1 MVTTR
6 EDTVTANGLR
16 HHVIVWGDQ
25 AVDVVLCHGFLDVA
39 WSFDAVA
46 QELVE
51 AGHGVA
57 SFDWRG
63 HGQTEWIGAGGYYH
77 FPDYVLDLEELIPQ
91 LTDHRVHLV
100 GHSMGGGVSA
110 MFAATRPERL
120 RTVSLIEGIG
130 PPEMEPREPAA
141 RLRAWL
147 DGVSKVREE
156 KARAPMKDQAAALRR
171 MRVQNPELPDE
182 LGLFLASKSTTAVE
196 GGLQW
201 TFDPLHKTL
210 SPRPFQA
217 DLFSCTL
224 EAIPVPTLIVAGE
237 RGFRLADEQARMS
250 KIRDHRFVEIADV
263 GHMVHWFEPRRLAS
277 ELAAFFSEHGP

>member
-25 AVDVVLCHGFLDVA
+25 PVEVVLCHGFLDIA

-46 QELVE
+46 RELVE

-77 FPDYVLDLEELIPQ
+77 FPDYVLDLEGLIPQ

-100 GHSMGGGVSA
+100 GHSMGGSVCA
-110 MFAATRPERL
+110 MFAAARPEKL
-120 RTVSLIEGIG
+120 RTLSLIEGVG
-130 PPEMEPREPAA
+130 PPEMEPRDPAT
-141 RLRAWL
+141 RLSAWL
-147 DGVSKVREE
+147 DGVSKVRE
-156 KARAPMKDQAAALRR
+156 KTRAPMKDEAAALRR
-171 MRVQNPELPDE
+171 MRFQNPELPDE
-182 LGLFLASKSTTAVE
+182 LGLFLVSKSTTAVE

-201 TFDPLHKTL
+201 TFDPLHKTF

-217 DLFSCTL
+217 DLFSRTL

-237 RGFRLADEQARMS
+237 QGLRLADEQERMN
-250 KIRDHRFVEIADV
+250 KIRDHRFVEIAGV
-263 GHMVHWFEPRRLAS
+263 GHMIHWFEPQRLSS
-277 ELAAFFSEHGP
+277 ELVAFFSEHGP